1 VNAWTNTIE
10 MLVVV
15 KAYPAISTKYG
26 EVECVAGIRTD
37 MPTPE
42 WVRLFPVPFRDL
54 PYTQRFQKY
63 QLVRFQAE
71 PHGSDT
77 RPESLRPNVETF
89 ECGEVL
95 ETRKDKTWSRRRAY
109 AEPLELDSMCEI
121 VRRRQTHGTSLGV
134 FRPAEVLDLEIER
147 DTDTWDQSKEPIAN
161 QMSLLVPGKR
171 GLEKIPYKFRY
182 RYRCSDPNCPT
193 HSQSI
198 IDWELSQSV
207 RAWRWR
213 YRREEVLLA
222 KIRERWLDQMW
233 RGKRDSRLFVGNFHQ
248 YPDSFMV
255 LGVFWPPIV
264 DES

>member
-1 VNAWTNTIE
+1 

-109 AEPLELDSMCEI
+109 VEPLELDSMCEI
-121 VRRRQTHGTSLGV
+121 VRRRQTHGTSL
-134 FRPAEVLDLEIER
+134 RRLPAGRGPRSR
-147 DTDTWDQSKEPIAN
+147 DRTGHRHLGPEQGTDRKPDELARSGQAGPREDPVQVPLPLPLLRSELPHSLAVDHRLGTEPIGL
-161 QMSLLVPGKR
+161 SLALALPPRGGPAREDPRALARPDVARQARLAPLRRQRSPVPGQFHGAR
-171 GLEKIPYKFRY
+171 GLLAADR
-182 RYRCSDPNCPT
+182 
-193 HSQSI
+193 
-198 IDWELSQSV
+198 
-207 RAWRWR
+207 
-213 YRREEVLLA
+213 RRELEV
-222 KIRERWLDQMW
+222 DD
-233 RGKRDSRLFVGNFHQ
+233 RDAR
-248 YPDSFMV
+248 
-255 LGVFWPPIV
+255 
-264 DES
+264 